1 MSENQL
7 LSFYHWP
14 PKELVVLGLSLQM
27 HPFILVVV
35 VGSWLLGIESH
46 SVNQAALRLMQS

>member
-14 PKELVVLGLSLQM
+14 PKELVVLGLCLQM